1 MRVGVQESEFVRPS
15 LNRNAKKRHHTICS
29 QHGELLEYM
38 YQDDDFERIRRR
50 YNQAHPFDVHDEAIN
65 PDGEWEEYN
74 WCHDE
79 LWQELMH
86 DSDPDP
92 MGAMMA
98 AMGRYLLFY
107 RYQHNVEN
115 LGSNR
120 KYNNGQP
127 SLRSHSIPC
136 YYRQLTAAYPSWN
149 EGITSVGSGCNNL
162 LAKYPTWKMFLED
175 VNAILSCGR
184 YADIKRAQPVFGPLR
199 QQISAT
205 LPPFSV
211 GLATMLLNGII
222 QNNAIRA
229 TTALSVELAD
239 VYEMEEADDRS
250 DGGSRGGLMY
260 RDNLLCAHSYGA
272 KKSTDLHVEQTLVMP
287 GNNHGDAGWALR
299 RWLRARLLIEPKRN
313 SNLLVNWTTEAYQ
326 MFLMRSGGYAGLPC
340 NWLKTTGYKV
350 AKITE
355 MFLEALML
363 GKGISFVG
371 VKELVNIFTG
381 HREGSMASRT
391 YLRNPLHVTPQLI
404 KSEGITSVDQ
414 LEMRHYYSE
423 LPLVHPRR
431 RRRIKFEDMS
441 VEMVHELNAI
451 HENVNR
457 DHPGHLVI
465 PLFDYQP
472 PQYDMDEE
480 EMWTSAEI
488 QHYCNKLMNEIARAW
503 YSKEDSD
510 FYACVMDNWRS
521 NGYNNDKQPRN
532 TDKRNVFRCLVE
544 MGEATCDTVD
554 LFEAPIADW
563 FRRYWRLDC
572 CNREDLPAPT
582 PPPEFD
588 VSGTTNMRLCCLHY
602 LGRRPNQGHPYI
614 PIGSR
619 KIYLHSCNKA
629 QIDYTTLWHQRLR
642 CEQFNLAV
650 FDDLRIVQPDDTY
663 LANYYDDD
671 RDIVALV
678 AAASAVQNGGG
689 DEEED
694 EEMEDND
701 SVGEEDR
708 INFGGDSDAEDE
720 ADDLSY
726 VPDYRLSGSEDES
739 DGDVETEYE
748 RSTHSSGVSGLHD
761 VLEYERLPNSSESD
775 GAEAMNEDEYGLC

>member
-1 MRVGVQESEFVRPS
+1 MLRYNIYRAKTLDSRFRDYVHSGNVNPHNNSVSIVHDMRVGVQESEFVRPS

-86 DSDPDP
+86 DNDPDP

-127 SLRSHSIPC
+127 SLRSHSIPY
-136 YYRQLTAAYPSWN
+136 YYRQLTAAYPTWN

-184 YADIKRAQPVFGPLR
+184 YADVKRAQPVFGPLR

-229 TTALSVELAD
+229 ITALSVELAD

-260 RDNLLCAHSYGA
+260 RDNLLC
-272 KKSTDLHVEQTLVMP
+272 
-287 GNNHGDAGWALR
+287 
-299 RWLRARLLIEPKRN
+299 
-313 SNLLVNWTTEAYQ
+313 
-326 MFLMRSGGYAGLPC
+326 
-340 NWLKTTGYKV
+340 
-350 AKITE
+350 
-355 MFLEALML
+355 
-363 GKGISFVG
+363 
-371 VKELVNIFTG
+371 
-381 HREGSMASRT
+381 
-391 YLRNPLHVTPQLI
+391 
-404 KSEGITSVDQ
+404 
-414 LEMRHYYSE
+414 
-423 LPLVHPRR
+423 
-431 RRRIKFEDMS
+431 
-441 VEMVHELNAI
+441 
-451 HENVNR
+451 
-457 DHPGHLVI
+457 
-465 PLFDYQP
+465 
-472 PQYDMDEE
+472 
-480 EMWTSAEI
+480 
-488 QHYCNKLMNEIARAW
+488 
-503 YSKEDSD
+503 
-510 FYACVMDNWRS
+510 
-521 NGYNNDKQPRN
+521 
-532 TDKRNVFRCLVE
+532 
-544 MGEATCDTVD
+544 
-554 LFEAPIADW
+554 
-563 FRRYWRLDC
+563 
-572 CNREDLPAPT
+572 
-582 PPPEFD
+582 
-588 VSGTTNMRLCCLHY
+588 
-602 LGRRPNQGHPYI
+602 
-614 PIGSR
+614 
-619 KIYLHSCNKA
+619 
-629 QIDYTTLWHQRLR
+629 
-642 CEQFNLAV
+642 
-650 FDDLRIVQPDDTY
+650 
-663 LANYYDDD
+663 
-671 RDIVALV
+671 
-678 AAASAVQNGGG
+678 
-689 DEEED
+689 
-694 EEMEDND
+694 
-701 SVGEEDR
+701 EEDR

>member
-86 DSDPDP
+86 DNDPDP

-127 SLRSHSIPC
+127 SLRSHSIPY
-136 YYRQLTAAYPSWN
+136 YYRQLTAAYPTWN

-184 YADIKRAQPVFGPLR
+184 YADVKRAQPVFGPLR

-229 TTALSVELAD
+229 ITALSVELAD

-260 RDNLLCAHSYGA
+260 RDNLLC
-272 KKSTDLHVEQTLVMP
+272 
-287 GNNHGDAGWALR
+287 
-299 RWLRARLLIEPKRN
+299 
-313 SNLLVNWTTEAYQ
+313 
-326 MFLMRSGGYAGLPC
+326 
-340 NWLKTTGYKV
+340 
-350 AKITE
+350 
-355 MFLEALML
+355 
-363 GKGISFVG
+363 
-371 VKELVNIFTG
+371 
-381 HREGSMASRT
+381 
-391 YLRNPLHVTPQLI
+391 
-404 KSEGITSVDQ
+404 
-414 LEMRHYYSE
+414 
-423 LPLVHPRR
+423 
-431 RRRIKFEDMS
+431 
-441 VEMVHELNAI
+441 
-451 HENVNR
+451 
-457 DHPGHLVI
+457 
-465 PLFDYQP
+465 
-472 PQYDMDEE
+472 
-480 EMWTSAEI
+480 
-488 QHYCNKLMNEIARAW
+488 
-503 YSKEDSD
+503 
-510 FYACVMDNWRS
+510 
-521 NGYNNDKQPRN
+521 
-532 TDKRNVFRCLVE
+532 
-544 MGEATCDTVD
+544 
-554 LFEAPIADW
+554 
-563 FRRYWRLDC
+563 
-572 CNREDLPAPT
+572 
-582 PPPEFD
+582 
-588 VSGTTNMRLCCLHY
+588 
-602 LGRRPNQGHPYI
+602 
-614 PIGSR
+614 
-619 KIYLHSCNKA
+619 
-629 QIDYTTLWHQRLR
+629 
-642 CEQFNLAV
+642 
-650 FDDLRIVQPDDTY
+650 
-663 LANYYDDD
+663 
-671 RDIVALV
+671 
-678 AAASAVQNGGG
+678 
-689 DEEED
+689 
-694 EEMEDND
+694 
-701 SVGEEDR
+701 EEDR